1 MKLLLDTLGGDN
13 SSLEFVRGA
22 IEVLD
27 ELEEST
33 QVILLGKEEEIKK
46 NIEEICNKK
55 IEDFGERLQIINSN
69 SVITNH
75 DHPTE
80 AIKTKKDSSMCI
92 GFDMLKNNKA
102 DALVSAGNTGAL
114 LAGGLLIVG
123 RIKGIDR
130 PALCPMLPTLDGKG
144 FILLDAGANTNCK
157 PINYVQFA
165 KMGSIYAE
173 KVYSMSNA
181 PVALLSIGAEK
192 EKGTPVIKEVY
203 SILEADKTI
212 NFYGNI
218 EARDMFTGNVR
229 VVVTDGFSGNIAL
242 KTAEGIGVTIIS
254 LIKEEFT
261 ASLPRKVGAGIL
273 KATGAIGSFKKRFDY
288 SEYGGAL
295 LLGIEKPIIKFHGTG
310 KAKDVKIVL
319 KQAENFVKNDVVGEI
334 KNKISSNEI

>member
-1 MKLLLDTLGGDN
+1 
-13 SSLEFVRGA
+13 
-22 IEVLD
+22 
-27 ELEEST
+27 
-33 QVILLGKEEEIKK
+33 
-46 NIEEICNKK
+46 
-55 IEDFGERLQIINSN
+55 
-69 SVITNH
+69 
-75 DHPTE
+75 
-80 AIKTKKDSSMCI
+80 
-92 GFDMLKNNKA
+92 MLKNNNA